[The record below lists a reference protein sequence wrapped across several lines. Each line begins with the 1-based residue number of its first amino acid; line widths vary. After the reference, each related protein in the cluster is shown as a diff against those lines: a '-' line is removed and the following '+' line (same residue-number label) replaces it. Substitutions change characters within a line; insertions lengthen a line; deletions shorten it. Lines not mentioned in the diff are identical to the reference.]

1 MKNRPPPSKSDRR
14 GKGGPSNPTHSG
26 GRDGA
31 PGRTGGKPGPRGKA
45 PSRSAQGDEPVRAG
59 GRPVRGPRPQ
69 RPAGEEQRPS
79 RGPRPGGPG
88 RSDTRPAR
96 TGPRHDQDDTRPA
109 RTGPRRDHD
118 DTRPARSGPRR
129 DHDNGRDQVRSSR
142 PMSAA
147 EELGLETAPLRAS
160 TGPVLNKHNLLYGI
174 HAVSAAWVNPT
185 RKIRDLFVT
194 EAGLEALDSAFDKAS
209 QAELDRPEPQL
220 VEKEDLDKLLPPG
233 AVHQGVALSCAP
245 LPEVQIEDICI
256 ASANDPQALV
266 IVLDQ
271 VTDPHNVGAVL
282 RSAAAFGAKA
292 VIVQDRHAP
301 PVTGTLAKTASGAV
315 EAVPLVRVTNLA
327 RAIDDLKAAGFWSVG
342 LAESGQRHLH
352 EVDLTGRSALVLGSE
367 GDGIRRL
374 TGERCDEIVR
384 LPTGG
389 PVGSLNV
396 SNAAAVAL
404 YEVAR
409 RR

>member
-1 MKNRPPPSKSDRR
+1 MRNRPPSSKSDRR
-14 GKGGPSNPTHSG
+14 SKSGPSTTGRDNGRGKPGAPAKGPRAAKSFTRDEERPARGPRVTRERAADQQGEERRPQRGPRRDDARPGGRPTRDGGPPRIS
-26 GRDGA
+26 RDGA
-31 PGRTGGKPGPRGKA
+31 PSRPPRGE
-45 PSRSAQGDEPVRAG
+45 G
-59 GRPVRGPRPQ
+59 
-69 RPAGEEQRPS
+69 
-79 RGPRPGGPG
+79 
-88 RSDTRPAR
+88 
-96 TGPRHDQDDTRPA
+96 
-109 RTGPRRDHD
+109 
-118 DTRPARSGPRR
+118 RPARSTP
-129 DHDNGRDQVRSSR
+129 GRAI
-142 PMSAA
+142 SAA
-147 EELGLETAPLRAS
+147 EELGLEESVPLRAS
-160 TGPVLNKHNLLYGI
+160 IGPALNKHNLLYGV
-174 HAVSAAWVNPT
+174 HAVAAAWTNPV

-220 VEKEDLDKLLPPG
+220 VGKEDLDKLLPPG

-256 ASANDPQALV
+256 AAANDPAALV
-266 IVLDQ
+266 VVLDQ

-315 EAVPLVRVTNLA
+315 EVVPLVRVTNLA
-327 RAIDDLKAAGFWSVG
+327 RAIDDLKGAGFWTVG
-342 LAESGQRHLH
+342 LAESGARNLH
-352 EVDLTGRSALVLGSE
+352 EVDLTGRSALVMGSE
-367 GDGIRRL
+367 GEGIRRL

-389 PVGSLNV
+389 PIGSLNV

>member
-1 MKNRPPPSKSDRR
+1 MRVHSFYLLAEILGLNESTSMRNRSPSPKSGRPG
-14 GKGGPSNPTHSG
+14 GKGGASGSGAGRPGARSPSRDARRDDDNPRAARG
-26 GRDGA
+26 PKA
-31 PGRTGGKPGPRGKA
+31 GGKPGFAKPARDGDARPPRGPRRDDDTRGA
-45 PSRSAQGDEPVRAG
+45 RTSGDA
-59 GRPVRGPRPQ
+59 RPPRGPRPERRDDR
-69 RPAGEEQRPS
+69 RPAPGQD
-79 RGPRPGGPG
+79 RGG
-88 RSDTRPAR
+88 TE
-96 TGPRHDQDDTRPA
+96 
-109 RTGPRRDHD
+109 RR
-118 DTRPARSGPRR
+118 
-129 DHDNGRDQVRSSR
+129 R

-147 EELGLETAPLRAS
+147 EELGFDPTPLRAT
-160 TGPVLNKHNLLYGI
+160 TGPALNKHNLLYGV
-174 HAVSAAWVNPT
+174 HAVSAAWVNPN
-185 RKIRDLFVT
+185 RRIRDLFVT
-194 EAGLEALDSAFDKAS
+194 ESGLEALEAAFQKAS
-209 QAELDRPEPQL
+209 DAELDRPEPRL
-220 VEKEDLDKLLPPG
+220 VEKEEIDKLLPPG

-245 LPEVQIEDICI
+245 LAEVEIEDIVD
-256 ASANDPQALV
+256 AAADDPLALV
-266 IVLDQ
+266 VVLDQ

-327 RAIDDLKAAGFWSVG
+327 RAIDQLKAASFWTVA
-342 LAESGQRHLH
+342 LAESGARHLH
-352 EVDLTGRSALVLGSE
+352 EVDLSGRTALILGSE

-374 TGERCDEIVR
+374 TGERSDEIAK

-396 SNAAAVAL
+396 STAAAVAL

>member
-1 MKNRPPPSKSDRR
+1 MRNRPPSQNSDRR
-14 GKGGPSNPTHSG
+14 GKGGASG
-26 GRDGA
+26 AGAGRAGDRTNSRSGDQPA
-31 PGRTGGKPGPRGKA
+31 RPGRPGKPGGKPGFAKGPRDDARPARG
-45 PSRSAQGDEPVRAG
+45 GDA
-59 GRPVRGPRPQ
+59 RPARGPR
-69 RPAGEEQRPS
+69 REEE
-79 RGPRPGGPG
+79 
-88 RSDTRPAR
+88 A
-96 TGPRHDQDDTRPA
+96 
-109 RTGPRRDHD
+109 
-118 DTRPARSGPRR
+118 RPARSTRGDRPERSEGFRAERSGGFQKDDRRPGPRFSR
-129 DHDNGRDQVRSSR
+129 DRDGARDGARGEERGASDRRR
-142 PMSAA
+142 PLSAA
-147 EELGLETAPLRAS
+147 EELGLETTPLRAT
-160 TGPVLNKHNLLYGI
+160 TGPALNKHNLLYGV
-174 HAVSAAWVNPT
+174 HAVSAAWINPR

-194 EAGLEALDSAFDKAS
+194 EAGLESLDAAFDKAS
-209 QAELDRPEPQL
+209 QAELDRPEPRL
-220 VEKEDLDKLLPPG
+220 VEKEEIDKLLPPG

-245 LPEVQIEDICI
+245 LPEVEIEDII
-256 ASANDPQALV
+256 DAAADDPTALV
-266 IVLDQ
+266 VVLDQ

-315 EAVPLVRVTNLA
+315 EAVPLVRVINLA
-327 RAIDDLKAAGFWSVG
+327 RALDQLKAASFWTVA
-342 LAESGQRHLH
+342 LAESGARNLH
-352 EVDLTGRSALVLGSE
+352 EVDLSGRSALVLGSE

-396 SNAAAVAL
+396 STAAAVAL

>member
-1 MKNRPPPSKSDRR
+1 
-14 GKGGPSNPTHSG
+14 
-26 GRDGA
+26 
-31 PGRTGGKPGPRGKA
+31 
-45 PSRSAQGDEPVRAG
+45 
-59 GRPVRGPRPQ
+59 
-69 RPAGEEQRPS
+69 
-79 RGPRPGGPG
+79 
-88 RSDTRPAR
+88 
-96 TGPRHDQDDTRPA
+96 
-109 RTGPRRDHD
+109 
-118 DTRPARSGPRR
+118 
-129 DHDNGRDQVRSSR
+129 
-142 PMSAA
+142 
-147 EELGLETAPLRAS
+147 LGLEESVPLRAS
-160 TGPVLNKHNLLYGI
+160 IGPALNKHNLLYGV
-174 HAVSAAWVNPT
+174 HAVAAAWTNPV

-220 VEKEDLDKLLPPG
+220 VGKEDLDKLLPPG

-256 ASANDPQALV
+256 AAANDPAALV
-266 IVLDQ
+266 VVLDQ

-315 EAVPLVRVTNLA
+315 EVVPLVRVTNLA
-327 RAIDDLKAAGFWSVG
+327 RAIDDLKGAGFWTVG
-342 LAESGQRHLH
+342 LAESGARNLH
-352 EVDLTGRSALVLGSE
+352 EVDLTGRSALVMGSE
-367 GDGIRRL
+367 GEGIRRL

-389 PVGSLNV
+389 PIGSLNV

>member
-1 MKNRPPPSKSDRR
+1 MRNRPPSQNSDRR
-14 GKGGPSNPTHSG
+14 GKGGASGAGAGRAG
-26 GRDGA
+26 GRTNNRTGDA
-31 PGRTGGKPGPRGKA
+31 PARPGRPGKPGGKPGFAKGPRDDA
-45 PSRSAQGDEPVRAG
+45 RPDRAG
-59 GRPVRGPRPQ
+59 DARPARGPR
-69 RPAGEEQRPS
+69 REEE
-79 RGPRPGGPG
+79 
-88 RSDTRPAR
+88 A
-96 TGPRHDQDDTRPA
+96 
-109 RTGPRRDHD
+109 
-118 DTRPARSGPRR
+118 RPARSARGDRPERSEGFRSERSGGFQKDDRRPGPRFSR
-129 DHDNGRDQVRSSR
+129 DRDGARDSARGEERGASDRRR
-142 PMSAA
+142 PLSAA
-147 EELGLETAPLRAS
+147 EELGLETTPLRAT
-160 TGPVLNKHNLLYGI
+160 TGPALNKHNLLYGV
-174 HAVSAAWVNPT
+174 HAVSAAWINPN

-194 EAGLEALDSAFDKAS
+194 EAGLESLDDAFDKAS
-209 QAELDRPEPQL
+209 AAELDRPEPRL
-220 VEKEDLDKLLPPG
+220 VEKEEIDKLLPPG

-245 LPEVQIEDICI
+245 LPEVEIEDII
-256 ASANDPQALV
+256 DAAADDPTALV
-266 IVLDQ
+266 VVLDQ

-327 RAIDDLKAAGFWSVG
+327 RALDQLKAASFWTVA
-342 LAESGQRHLH
+342 LAESGARNLH
-352 EVDLTGRSALVLGSE
+352 EVDLSGRSALVLGSE

-396 SNAAAVAL
+396 STAAAVAL

>member
-1 MKNRPPPSKSDRR
+1 MRNRPPSSKSDRR
-14 GKGGPSNPTHSG
+14 SKSGPSNTGRDTVRGKPGAPAKGPRAAKSFTRDEERPARGPRVTRERADHQGDERRPQRGPRRDDTGPG
-26 GRDGA
+26 GRPPRDGA
-31 PGRTGGKPGPRGKA
+31 PMRGNRDGSPSRPPRGE
-45 PSRSAQGDEPVRAG
+45 G
-59 GRPVRGPRPQ
+59 
-69 RPAGEEQRPS
+69 
-79 RGPRPGGPG
+79 
-88 RSDTRPAR
+88 
-96 TGPRHDQDDTRPA
+96 
-109 RTGPRRDHD
+109 
-118 DTRPARSGPRR
+118 RPARSNP
-129 DHDNGRDQVRSSR
+129 GRT
-142 PMSAA
+142 MSAA
-147 EELGLETAPLRAS
+147 EELGLEESAPLRAS
-160 TGPVLNKHNLLYGI
+160 SGPALNKHNLLYGI
-174 HAVSAAWVNPT
+174 HAVAAAWTNPV

-220 VEKEDLDKLLPPG
+220 VGKDDLDKLLPPG

-256 ASANDPQALV
+256 AAANDPLALV
-266 IVLDQ
+266 VVLDQ

-315 EAVPLVRVTNLA
+315 EVVPLVRVTNLA
-327 RAIDDLKAAGFWSVG
+327 RAIDDLKAAGFWTVG
-342 LAESGQRHLH
+342 LAESGARNLH
-352 EVDLTGRSALVLGSE
+352 EVDLTGRSALVMGSE
-367 GDGIRRL
+367 GEGIRRL

>member
-1 MKNRPPPSKSDRR
+1 MKNRTPPSKSDRR
-14 GKGGPSNPTHSG
+14 GKSGPSNTGRTG

-31 PGRTGGKPGPRGKA
+31 PARSGGKPGPRAKA
-45 PSRSAQGDEPVRAG
+45 PRAAAEEG
-59 GRPVRGPRPQ
+59 GRPSGRPLRGPRPQ
-69 RPAGEEQRPS
+69 RAAGDDQRPA
-79 RGPRPGGPG
+79 RGPG
-88 RSDTRPAR
+88 RSGGTGGDSRPAR
-96 TGPRHDQDDTRPA
+96 TGTRP
-109 RTGPRRDHD
+109 PRPPREDA
-118 DTRPARSGPRR
+118 RPARS
-129 DHDNGRDQVRSSR
+129 NR

-147 EELGLETAPLRAS
+147 EELGLESAPLRAS
-160 TGPVLNKHNLLYGI
+160 TGPALNKHNLLYGV
-174 HAVSAAWVNPT
+174 HAVAAAWTNPQ

-220 VEKEDLDKLLPPG
+220 VEKDDLDRLLPPG

-256 ASANDPQALV
+256 AAANDPTALV

-327 RAIDDLKAAGFWSVG
+327 RAIDDLKAASFWTVG
-342 LAESGQRHLH
+342 LAESGKRHLH
-352 EVDLTGRSALVLGSE
+352 EVDLSGRSALVLGSE